1 MENVKLSVEMGYLL
15 LILKNVT
22 MAIYRMVMDVIQTV
36 QSKLIIIVSTAQTK
50 VEVYAVT

>member
-22 MAIYRMVMDVIQTV
+22 MAISERWTGAHLNVKSRQILVVTIQETLRFV
-36 QSKLIIIVSTAQTK
+36 N
-50 VEVYAVT
+50 